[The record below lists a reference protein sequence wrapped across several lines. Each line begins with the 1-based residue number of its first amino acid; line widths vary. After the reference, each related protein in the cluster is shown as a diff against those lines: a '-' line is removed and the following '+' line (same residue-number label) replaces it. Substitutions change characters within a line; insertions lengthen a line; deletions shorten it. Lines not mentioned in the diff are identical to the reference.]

1 MKQKLNIAGIKR
13 AHLSGKTIIWLVVAV
28 LAAFAAF
35 LIIKAF
41 IGDQAGDQEAENPG
55 APVIVQ
61 KVSPYLFADIIEA
74 IGTARA
80 NESLTLTAQ
89 ISDTVQKVH
98 FTDGT
103 EVEAGTILVT
113 LTNAEELANVSG
125 ALASYTEA
133 RQQFERTKPLVDKG
147 ALSQASMDAATRDL
161 DEATAR
167 LNAARARAGD
177 YVITAPFAGLL
188 GLRQVSP
195 GTLVSPG
202 TEITT
207 LDDITIIKLDF
218 SIPERF
224 ISILRPGQEIAA
236 KAAAYPDME
245 FRGIV
250 KTINSRVNPVT
261 RAVAV
266 RAEIDN
272 RERYLR
278 PGMLLTV
285 DLVSNLKEAL
295 SVPEK
300 SLIPVGGSQFVFVV
314 GEDNKVER
322 IEIEVGRRYG
332 NRVEVLSGL
341 KAGDRIVISGLL
353 RLGPGMAVRVLGE
366 EAAPEFPEYLLSFR
380 PSEQKE
386 AGDVPF

>member
-1 MKQKLNIAGIKR
+1 MENKLNIAGIRR
-13 AHLSGKTIIWLVVAV
+13 ASFSGKRIIWLVVTV
-28 LAAFAAF
+28 LAAFAVF
-35 LIIKAF
+35 LLVKAF
-41 IGDQAGDQEAENPG
+41 IGDKAGDQEVESPG
-55 APVIVQ
+55 TPVVVQ

-80 NESLTLTAQ
+80 NESVTLTAQ

-98 FTDGT
+98 FTDGA

-133 RQQFERTKPLVDKG
+133 RQQFERTKPLVDQG
-147 ALSQASMDAATRDL
+147 TLSQAALDAATRAVK
-161 DEATAR
+161 EATAR

-188 GLRQVSP
+188 GLRNVSP

-224 ISILRPGQEIAA
+224 ISTLRPGQEIVAQ
-236 KAAAYPDME
+236 AAAYPDIE

-272 RERYLR
+272 RDRYLR

-285 DLVSNLKEAL
+285 DLVSNLRQAL

-300 SLIPVGGSQFVFVV
+300 SLILVGGSQFIFIV
-314 GEDNKVER
+314 GDDNTAQR
-322 IEIEVGRRYG
+322 IEVEVGRRYG
-332 NRVEVLSGL
+332 DRVEILSGL
-341 KAGDRIVISGLL
+341 KEGDLIVTSGIL
-353 RLGPGMAVRVLGE
+353 RLSPDMVVKILAE
-366 EAAPEFPEYLLSFR
+366 EAPPELPEYLLSFR
-380 PSEQKE
+380 PREE
-386 AGDVPF
+386 E

>member
-13 AHLSGKTIIWLVVAV
+13 ARLSGKTIIWLVVAV

-98 FTDGT
+98 FTDGA

-236 KAAAYPDME
+236 KAAAYPDVE